1 MKKYISSLMLLLAA
15 MIWGFAFSAQK
26 AAESV
31 PPFTIGALRSIIAGI
46 FLLILI
52 PAMDKLRHTG
62 RHLFSK
68 KRILDFNKTELI
80 GGAICGTVL
89 AVATFFQQL
98 GMALGADAGKTSFI
112 TALYVVLVPIYAL
125 ALKKRAPVNVWISIV
140 IAAVGFYFLCI
151 SGDFTIE
158 APDLIVCVCSLI
170 FPIQILAID
179 HFSPKCDG
187 VRMSCIQFFAGAIV
201 NALLAIITEMP
212 VNFANVWQNI
222 LPIFFLGIMSSGVA
236 YTLQILGQRGANPAA
251 ASIIM
256 SLESVF
262 GVIGAALL
270 LGERMSTREYIG
282 AAIVFVAVILSQLD
296 VSAIRKTLKDKKNA
310 NIS

>member
-1 MKKYISSLMLLLAA
+1 MKKYLSSLMLLLAA

-26 AAESV
+26 AAETV
-31 PPFTIGALRSIIAGI
+31 PPFTLGALRSIIAGV
-46 FLLILI
+46 FLLLII
-52 PAMDKLRHTG
+52 PALDKLRHTG
-62 RHLFSK
+62 RHLFLK
-68 KRILDFNKTELI
+68 KRVFDFNRTELI

-89 AVATFFQQL
+89 VVATFFQQL
-98 GMALGADAGKTSFI
+98 GMALGADAGKASFI

-125 ALKKRAPVNVWISIV
+125 VLKRHAPINVWISVV
-140 IAAVGFYFLCI
+140 IAVVGFYFLCI
-151 SGDFTIE
+151 SGDFTVE
-158 APDLIVCVCSLI
+158 LPDIIVCICSLI

-179 HFSPKCDG
+179 HFSPRCDG
-187 VRMSCIQFFAGAIV
+187 ARMSCIQFFVGAIV
-201 NALLAIITEMP
+201 NALLALITEMP

-222 LPIFFLGIMSSGVA
+222 APIVFLGVMSSGVA
-236 YTLQILGQRGANPAA
+236 YTLQILGQRGTNPAA

-262 GVIGAALL
+262 GVLGAALVL
-270 LGERMSTREYIG
+270 DERMTPREYVG

-296 VSAIRKTLKDKKNA
+296 IPALIKTFKNKKNA